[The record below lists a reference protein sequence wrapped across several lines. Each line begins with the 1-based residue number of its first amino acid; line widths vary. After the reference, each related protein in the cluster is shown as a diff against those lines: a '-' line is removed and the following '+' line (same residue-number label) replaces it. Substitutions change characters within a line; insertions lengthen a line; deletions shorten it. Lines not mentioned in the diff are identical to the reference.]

1 MTDKRERQT
10 NKAWQQ
16 SGVEPDYR
24 FSLAN
29 ERTYLA
35 WIRTA
40 LALLAGSIAL
50 DQMANQLP
58 HPGLKLVISI
68 ALALFSAVI
77 AVLGYLRWSKHE
89 RAMRQ
94 DEPFPYTS
102 LLKATS
108 LFISVVTS
116 LVIVFLLV

>member
-1 MTDKRERQT
+1 MK
-10 NKAWQQ
+10 NKANWRQ

-50 DQMANQLP
+50 DQMVNQITYP
-58 HPGLKLVISI
+58 ELKLVISV

-77 AVLGYLRWSKHE
+77 AILGYLRWSRHE
-89 RAMRQ
+89 QAMRQ
-94 DEPFPYTS
+94 EQPFPYTS

-108 LFISVVTS
+108 LLIGIVTL